1 MDSQRCATPTSDRRE
16 GSQSSVRV
24 SGEPQKIVRNLEE
37 QPQSYRSPR
46 DLDPVLDDLVD
57 RKIALLGKISHGYV
71 L

>member
-1 MDSQRCATPTSDRRE
+1 M
-16 GSQSSVRV
+16 

-37 QPQSYRSPR
+37 QPQSHRSPR